1 MLTLDVFINQ
11 LQVLRDFQDKKNE
24 RQKLV
29 GQMYTGSFVID
40 EFGDDLFMSYIRFL
54 ALMMNDDGE
63 WIEYYIFETQWGK
76 EIMDIT
82 VNGKHHDLRND
93 EDLYDIITTTMK
105 TN

>member
-1 MLTLDVFINQ
+1 MLTLEVFMNQ
-11 LQVLRDFQDKKNE
+11 LQVLRDFQDKKDE

-29 GQMYTGSFVID
+29 GQMYTSSFVID
-40 EFGDDLFMSYIRFL
+40 EFGDDLFTSYIRFL

-63 WIEYYIFETQWGK
+63 WIDYYIFETQWGK

-82 VNGKHHDLRND
+82 VNDKHHDLRSY
-93 EDLYDIITTTMK
+93 EDLYDIITVTMK